1 MTQLWSTD
9 TVQRWT
15 TGDHTIVVRVWI
27 EPHDDE
33 PRARLVDLGRN
44 REVTA
49 HGFDEIE
56 QAFDSMVQQLLVD
69 DSALR

>member
-1 MTQLWSTD
+1 
-9 TVQRWT
+9 
-15 TGDHTIVVRVWI
+15 VVRVWV

-49 HGFDEIE
+49 RGFDDIE
-56 QAFDSMVQQLLVD
+56 RAFDSMVRQLLVD
-69 DSALR
+69 DGALR

>member
-1 MTQLWSTD
+1 MTRVWSTD
-9 TVQRWT
+9 TVQRRT
-15 TGDHTIVVRVWI
+15 TADHTIVVRVWL

-49 HGFDEIE
+49 RGFDDIE
-56 QAFDSMVQQLLVD
+56 RAFDSMVRQLLVD
-69 DSALR
+69 GGALR

>member
-1 MTQLWSTD
+1 VTRVGSTN
-9 TVQRWT
+9 TVDPRR
-15 TGDHTIVVRVWI
+15 TGDHTIVVRVWV

-49 HGFDEIE
+49 RGFDDIE
-56 QAFDSMVQQLLVD
+56 RAFDSMVRQLLVNGG
-69 DSALR
+69 ALR